1 MFCLLV
7 NKLHLTN
14 RAVDINCEVT
24 EYWAETGAEHLE
36 KAEGGKQNRDGGI
49 QVFEVLK
56 KYLQ

>member
-1 MFCLLV
+1 M
-7 NKLHLTN
+7 TN